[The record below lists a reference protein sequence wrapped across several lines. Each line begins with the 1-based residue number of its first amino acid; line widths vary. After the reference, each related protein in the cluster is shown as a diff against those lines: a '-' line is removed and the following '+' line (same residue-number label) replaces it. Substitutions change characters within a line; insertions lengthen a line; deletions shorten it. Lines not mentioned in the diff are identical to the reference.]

1 MCCRTRPAKGNKVS
15 ELDPSRIHHS
25 MSVGCGIVS
34 GHGQPRSS
42 PSQWH
47 SRSGHARQSPGN
59 LGRHWKQRKR
69 AKDHPFLHS
78 AGIWGHSEASMPP
91 RRLWEEHTSAL
102 SLLECPVQSQAD
114 FPKLSHEVSW
124 YDKGSILNSCVRY
137 KCVFWGKEE
146 HLGS

>member
-1 MCCRTRPAKGNKVS
+1 M
-15 ELDPSRIHHS
+15 DPSVNV
-25 MSVGCGIVS
+25 SVGCRIVS
-34 GHGQPRSS
+34 GHGQPRSI
-42 PSQWH
+42 PSQLH

-69 AKDHPFLHS
+69 AKDHPVLHS
-78 AGIWGHSEASMPP
+78 AGIWGHAEASMPP
-91 RRLWEEHTSAL
+91 QEALGRAHSAL

-124 YDKGSILNSCVRY
+124 YDKGSILYSCVRY

>member
-25 MSVGCGIVS
+25 VSVGCRIVY

-47 SRSGHARQSPGN
+47 SRSGHARQSSGN
-59 LGRHWKQRKR
+59 LERHWKQRKM

-78 AGIWGHSEASMPP
+78 AGIWGHAEVSMPP

-124 YDKGSILNSCVRY
+124 YDKGSILYSCVRY
-137 KCVFWGKEE
+137 KCVFWGTEE